1 MTKQMDG
8 NRIALREPVF
18 VSSFVIRVSSSI
30 FFLPLP
36 VFRERAGVR
45 VISSGRNRSTFKIA
59 RTPTL
64 SHEYMV
70 EGTRLLFLLS
80 VLALAAGC
88 ADSDADGR
96 LILREQTALTSL
108 ADPSRLTDA
117 TNAPKESPPADRG
130 RWTGHLTTSSAPT
143 TQPALE
149 LTIEQ
154 AVLMALQHNRGLVV
168 QRFAPELA
176 KFAEDASLSPFDPVL
191 SGSADY
197 SRSGLAIAPA
207 VPDFQSINGQVQI
220 QQFFA
225 TGTTVAI
232 SATPA
237 YEGTVLYGDGRTAT
251 GSVRAGLSVTQALL
265 QGAGL
270 EFNLATVRQ
279 SQLDVL
285 TSQYELRGF
294 AEQLASD
301 TEQAYLDCIL
311 DQRELDIAQNALNV
325 AQAQLD
331 ETDAMIHSGRSATSD
346 RAAALATVAQRQ
358 EELINARAT
367 LEQTRLKF
375 IQLINPSTLD
385 GQTRWETMPRLT
397 QPPVPISR
405 QDDLNSH
412 LRVAMLYRSDLN
424 QARLQIERGNLDVVK
439 TRNGLLPQLDLFAT
453 LGRTWYNHYPTGTGY
468 SNPTSYDAT
477 VGVNFSYP
485 LLNRAARA
493 ADNTSH
499 ATRDQSIEA
508 LANLQ
513 QQVELEVRSSYVE
526 MNRAREQITASAAAL
541 AAADAALQ
549 VEQERYRVGKSTS
562 LLVSVAQQQL
572 LTSQIAQATAVAS
585 YLKGLVDLYRVE
597 GSLLERRGV
606 SSLDYPPKGEK

>member
-1 MTKQMDG
+1 MKKQMHGVRAIDVV
-8 NRIALREPVF
+8 RSL
-18 VSSFVIRVSSSI
+18 VSSSVIRVSTLIRCFEFRSSN
-30 FFLPLP
+30 F
-36 VFRERAGVR
+36 
-45 VISSGRNRSTFKIA
+45 
-59 RTPTL
+59 
-64 SHEYMV
+64 
-70 EGTRLLFLLS
+70 RLLSIVMTFATLELGP
-80 VLALAAGC
+80 GC
-88 ADSDADGR
+88 SASDSNGR
-96 LILREQTALTSL
+96 LILREQAGLTSL
-108 ADPSRLTDA
+108 ADPSRLADA
-117 TNAPKESPPADRG
+117 TRLPQESAPADRG
-130 RWTGHLTTSSAPT
+130 RWTGHLTTAPAPA
-143 TQPALE
+143 TQPRLE

-154 AVLMALQHNRGLVV
+154 AVLLALQQNRGLVV

-176 KFAEDASLSPFDPVL
+176 KFAEDASLAPFDPVL

-207 VPDFQSINGQVQI
+207 VPDFQAIDGQVQI

-232 SATPA
+232 SASPA
-237 YEGTVLYGDGRTAT
+237 YQGTVLYGDGRTAT
-251 GSVRAGLSVTQALL
+251 ASVRAGLSVTQALL

-270 EFNLATVRQ
+270 EFNLASVRQ
-279 SQLDVL
+279 AQLDVL

-311 DQRELDIAQNALNV
+311 NQRELDIAKNALAV
-325 AQAQLD
+325 AQVQLD
-331 ETDAMIHSGRSATSD
+331 ETDAMIHSGRSASSD

-375 IQLINPSTLD
+375 VQLINPSTLD
-385 GQTRWETMPRLT
+385 GQTRWDVMPKLI
-397 QPPVPISR
+397 QPAVPIGK
-405 QDDLNSH
+405 QDELDAH

-424 QARLQIERGNLDVVK
+424 QARLQIERGDLDVVR

-453 LGRTWYNHYPTGTGY
+453 LGRTWYNHYPNGTGY

-493 ADNTSH
+493 ADNSSH
-499 ATRDQSIEA
+499 ASRDQSIEA

-526 MNRAREQITASAAAL
+526 MNRAKEQITASAAAL
-541 AAADAALQ
+541 TAADAALQ

-572 LTSQIAQATAVAS
+572 LSSQIAQATAVAS

-606 SSLDYPPKGEK
+606 SSLDYPPRTQKYP